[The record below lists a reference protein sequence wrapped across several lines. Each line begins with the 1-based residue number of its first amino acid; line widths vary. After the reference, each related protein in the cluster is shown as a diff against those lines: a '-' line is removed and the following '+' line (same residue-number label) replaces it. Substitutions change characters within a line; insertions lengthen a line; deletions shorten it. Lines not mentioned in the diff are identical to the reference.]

1 MTRLIRDRTIVD
13 DTYTLLRDATS
24 LADVPDVPVIVPLAL
39 WQKRRAALIAR
50 GEAGVWLAA
59 ADHPD
64 ALADDVRWLPVIA
77 IDVPR
82 SADRRGRL
90 HARLLHARLLRKR
103 HGYAGELRA
112 IGDIGQDDL
121 KSLAQAG
128 FDTIASPGEASV
140 RCA

>member
-24 LADVPDVPVIVPLAL
+24 
-39 WQKRRAALIAR
+39 
-50 GEAGVWLAA
+50 
-59 ADHPD
+59 
-64 ALADDVRWLPVIA
+64 LADDVRWLPVIA